1 MTFASFDVRALSVL
15 GVLGLSLTLCCDKAY
30 SQTVEESVPAEEIS
44 APEPNLEDQL
54 IKSLLRIRQLE
65 GELRSAEEKIE
76 ALSTRPQTENGVE
89 NSQQSEYQPRNGREE
104 VCIQSVMRAL
114 RNDDTSID
122 WKLSC
127 GEKLIDRI
135 LLSAG
140 SQQTASGSGQDRA
153 AASDPEGQNSGQ
165 NGSGSEVEQGSAGQ
179 QNLEVPAPTEPYTI
193 LSGDDGRTPLMRQQ
207 REVARMKMELLPSTE
222 CSEAGKWLVDAAKDD
237 LLLFSFFAADRGQ
250 IGRCVQTSS
259 GWRFER
265 AGPFDEGYVLM
276 ASPKSSPQLVP

>member
-15 GVLGLSLTLCCDKAY
+15 GFLGLSLALCCDMAY
-30 SQTVEESVPAEEIS
+30 SQTVEESAPVDEIS

-54 IKSLLRIRQLE
+54 IKSLLKIRELE
-65 GELRSAEEKIE
+65 GELRTAQEKIE
-76 ALSTRPQTENGVE
+76 ALSTQSQTGNGVE
-89 NSQQSEYQPRNGREE
+89 NSQQSKYQPRNGREE
-104 VCIQSVMRAL
+104 VCIQSVMLAL

-140 SQQTASGSGQDRA
+140 SQQTGTDFGQDKTA
-153 AASDPEGQNSGQ
+153 VSDPEGQNSGQ
-165 NGSGSEVEQGSAGQ
+165 NGSSAEPAQGSAGQ
-179 QNLEVPAPTEPYTI
+179 QNPDVPVPTEPYTL
-193 LSGDDGRTPLMRQQ
+193 LSGDDGKTPLMRQQ

-222 CSEAGKWLVDAAKDD
+222 CNEAGKWLVDAAKDD
-237 LLLFSFFAADRGQ
+237 LLLFSFFAVDRGQ
-250 IGRCVQTSS
+250 IGRCVQTNS